1 MIFDIMIMNWTQIY
15 DFYWAYERSYCCFF
29 FYIRGCYFKER
40 QMKHEEKDIID
51 LLKKG
56 NVACVKMLFDNYY
69 RALCVFALRFLNS
82 FEDAEDVVQEV
93 FVNFWEKKKGCEFS
107 GSLRS
112 FLFGAVNK
120 AALYH
125 LRNSDRMVF
134 EGLET
139 HLNQLME
146 EEMPESDEDI
156 ALRKQKLFREIEA
169 LPEKCREVF
178 VAIVLEN
185 LSYKEVAEKLNV
197 SVNTVKTHYS
207 RALKQL
213 REHLDIIALLFFSI
227 KK

>member
-1 MIFDIMIMNWTQIY
+1 
-15 DFYWAYERSYCCFF
+15 
-29 FYIRGCYFKER
+29 
-40 QMKHEEKDIID
+40 MKYEEKDIID

-56 NVACVKMLFDNYY
+56 NVACVKMLFDDYY
-69 RALCVFALRFLNS
+69 RALCVYALRFLNS

-93 FVNFWEKKKGCEFS
+93 FVDFWEKKKGCEFS
-107 GSLRS
+107 GSFRS
-112 FLFGAVNK
+112 FLFGAVSK

-125 LRNSDRMVF
+125 LRSSDRMVF

-139 HLNQLME
+139 HLNQFME
-146 EEMPESDEDI
+146 EIPESEEDI
-156 ALRKQKLFREIEA
+156 ALRKEKLFREIEG
-169 LPEKCREVF
+169 LSEKCREVF
-178 VAIVLEN
+178 IAIVLKN

-213 REHLDIIALLFFSI
+213 REHLDIIALLFFII

>member
-1 MIFDIMIMNWTQIY
+1 MEKFSLF
-15 DFYWAYERSYCCFF
+15 FYNTVF
-29 FYIRGCYFKER
+29 FYICGYYFKEW
-40 QMKHEEKDIID
+40 QMKYEEKDIID

-56 NVACVKMLFDNYY
+56 NVACVKMLFDDYY
-69 RALCVFALRFLNS
+69 RALCVYALRFLNS

-93 FVNFWEKKKGCEFS
+93 FVDFWEKKKGCEFS

-112 FLFGAVNK
+112 FLFGAVSK

-125 LRNSDRMVF
+125 LRSSDRMVF

-139 HLNQLME
+139 HLNQFME
-146 EEMPESDEDI
+146 EIPESEEDI
-156 ALRKQKLFREIEA
+156 ALRKEKLFREIEG
-169 LPEKCREVF
+169 LSEKCREVF
-178 VAIVLEN
+178 IAIVLKN

-213 REHLDIIALLFFSI
+213 REHWDIIALLFFII

>member
-1 MIFDIMIMNWTQIY
+1 MTFIGRMKGAIV
-15 DFYWAYERSYCCFF
+15 ASF

-40 QMKHEEKDIID
+40 QMKHEEEDIID

-56 NVACVKMLFDNYY
+56 DVACVKILFDNYY